1 MRSERELESPDDAGS
16 GRPARRYGAAV
27 GSSPAICDFAARIA
41 TLAEAL
47 PPEEVPGAVAGELR
61 SMLSQP
67 GLLGEGQRAPL
78 DFTYARHVLYADPL
92 RRFTI
97 LALVWLPGQGTPVHG
112 HTAWGAMGVY
122 EGELTV
128 TNYVLTSSGL
138 PALECHPGQS
148 LNAGPGVTAGVLP
161 GLGDIHRIT
170 NDSARPAISIHIYGK
185 DLLQD
190 PASLNIVL
198 SH

>member
-1 MRSERELESPDDAGS
+1 MRSERQQETPPEAATG
-16 GRPARRYGAAV
+16 PATRSYGAAA
-27 GSSPAICDFAARIA
+27 GSRPAILDFAARVA
-41 TLAEAL
+41 TLAETL
-47 PPEEVPGAVAGELR
+47 RPEEVPAAVASELAG
-61 SMLSQP
+61 LLALP
-67 GLLGEGQRAPL
+67 DLLGEAHRAPQ
-78 DFTYARHVLYADPL
+78 DATYARHVLYADPL

-97 LALVWLPGQGTPVHG
+97 LSLVWQPGQGTPVHG

-128 TNYVLTSSGL
+128 TNYQLTTHGL
-138 PALECHPGQS
+138 PVLECHPGQP
-148 LNAGPGVTAGVLP
+148 LRAGPGLTAGVLP
-161 GLGDIHRIT
+161 GLGDIHRIA
-170 NDSARPAISIHIYGK
+170 NESGHGAISIHVYGK